1 MTVLTV
7 IGLAGGGLYVAGL
20 VGLVVAIA
28 KTPPLYQGP
37 AALTAVEDEEFLAG
51 VAAHL
56 KDYGAQVADYY
67 DTTPGD

>member
-7 IGLAGGGLYVAGL
+7 IGLVGAGLYVAGL

-28 KTPPLYQGP
+28 KTPPLYQAP
-37 AALTAVEDEEFLAG
+37 EPTAADEDLIADLTASMRA
-51 VAAHL
+51 
-56 KDYGAQVADYY
+56 YGETVADYY